1 MEKLGIPFKDA
12 EQLADFC
19 GFGDLYRKSE
29 EYEMAAE
36 STKKDIKDMMSKLEE
51 IRKRN
56 VLDVID

>member
-1 MEKLGIPFKDA
+1 MENLGIPFKNA

-29 EYEMAAE
+29 EYEMAVE
-36 STKKDIKDMMSKLEE
+36 NTKKGIKNLMSKLDE

-56 VLDVID
+56 IQGVVE